1 LIGGRR
7 IIDLRGRIARLR
19 RLRRRIDARRLALGL
34 DLRRLAPGIAARWLG
49 LRIAL
54 RRPVWW

>member
-7 IIDLRGRIARLR
+7 IVDLRGRIARLGR
-19 RLRRRIDARRLALGL
+19 FRRRIDARRLALGL
-34 DLRRLAPGIAARWLG
+34 DLRRLALGIAARRLG

-54 RRPVWW
+54 RGPGRR